1 VLAFIGTGFPF
12 GPRSESPK
20 NNKAGLVD
28 PAFRF
33 GTGSVDF
40 ISISRPSMSKS
51 LNF

>member
-1 VLAFIGTGFPF
+1 VLAFIGVDLLCGR
-12 GPRSESPK
+12 RSESPK
-20 NNKAGLVD
+20 NSKAGLVD

-51 LNF
+51 MNF